1 MAYSFEEIVSRIPEA
16 KPADLYPGQLD
27 ASPDDPWPTP
37 YGDNPPASFLM
48 DLHPDFDLSADYPE
62 PVITAE
68 GQVNMLAWPYDGCHI
83 SDPAGNQCW
92 TPVPSPTGN
101 SRYHLSPVIT
111 AEGASIPVG
120 GLLVENGHLKDTSA
134 TVEEAQQYYN
144 NPELSVGYFRIIETE
159 RGGILAGALRP
170 GTTHAQV
177 ARMRSQFLSG
187 DWRPIRERGGE
198 YDVIA
203 PVLVGEPGL
212 VPAAVMA
219 DGGTPVERGVR
230 AVKTETGYRTETFI
244 KSPPSSS
251 TVIKETLSMSDS
263 CGGACNTC
271 KCKTETTTTDMSA
284 TETAETIQAAPGD
297 TIVNEETGEET
308 VEGVNGAPVE
318 NEETAAVV
326 LALTQRLDELEN
338 QMMEMFGSINAEMT
352 PIDDVVDM
360 PDLP

>member
-1 MAYSFEEIVSRIPEA
+1 MPYTFDEIVARIPEA
-16 KPADLYPGQLD
+16 KPAELYPGQLE
-27 ASPDDPWPTP
+27 ASPNDPWPTP
-37 YGDNPPASFLM
+37 YGDHPPASFLM
-48 DLHPDFDLSADYPE
+48 DLHPDFDLDADYPE
-62 PVITAE
+62 TVITAE

-83 SDPAGNQCW
+83 SDPAGNSCW

-101 SRYHLSPVIT
+101 SRYHLTPVIT
-111 AEGASIPVG
+111 AEGASIPTG
-120 GLLVENGHLKDTSA
+120 GLLVENGHLKDPAS

-219 DGGTPVERGVR
+219 DGATQTTERGVR

-244 KSPPSSS
+244 KNRTSTVNKEPSSM
-251 TVIKETLSMSDS
+251 TEP

-271 KCKTETTTTDMSA
+271 KCDAKTETTQPEPQTPVV
-284 TETAETIQAAPGD
+284 QAAPGD
-297 TIVNEETGEET
+297 AILDPETDAET
-308 VEGVNGAPVE
+308 VEGIDGEPVD

-326 LALTQRLDELEN
+326 LALTKRIDALEAEMLDRFASLD
-338 QMMEMFGSINAEMT
+338 AEMT
-352 PIDDVVDM
+352 PIDDVPAM